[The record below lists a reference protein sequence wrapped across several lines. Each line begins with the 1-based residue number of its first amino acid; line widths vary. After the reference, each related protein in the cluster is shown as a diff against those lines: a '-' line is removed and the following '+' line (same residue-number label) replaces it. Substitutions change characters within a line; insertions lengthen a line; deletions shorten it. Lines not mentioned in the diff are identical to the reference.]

1 MGAMTE
7 LVILIANQSNPAQT
21 KVIEQTK
28 NILSKFK
35 IKIDSEIDGSDDE
48 NKEVR
53 EQLFDLSGE
62 GGNYP
67 QLFSRDSAGNYEFI
81 TTGTEIE
88 NMNEMQEAIVEMLK
102 ADKDFL
108 EKNPAIKSITEV
120 FKEWI

>member
-62 GGNYP
+62 GGNY
-67 QLFSRDSAGNYEFI
+67 EFI
-81 TTGTEIE
+81 TTGTEVE
-88 NMNEMQEAIVEMLK
+88 NMNEMQETIVEMLK